1 MILFLQKYIEILINL
16 QLLSWSNELKF
27 TLVGGDKI
35 MLGAGGSAEPFWAL
49 YAVHKSV
56 HVLEIL
62 EKYRIGDT
70 PKK

>member
-1 MILFLQKYIEILINL
+1 MILLLQICIEIWINL
-16 QLLSWSNELKF
+16 LLLFSSNKLKF